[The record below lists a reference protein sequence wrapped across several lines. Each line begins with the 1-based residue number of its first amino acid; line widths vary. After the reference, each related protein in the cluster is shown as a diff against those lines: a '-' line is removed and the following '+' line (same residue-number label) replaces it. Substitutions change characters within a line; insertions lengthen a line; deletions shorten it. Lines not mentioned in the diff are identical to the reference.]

1 MSQFAL
7 PLDWP
12 ATSGESDFL
21 IGDANSAVLRHL
33 KHWTHWPVMATLV
46 TGPRKS
52 GRSLLARR
60 FVATSGGTM
69 IDDADRVAEDVLF
82 HAWNRAQSERQPL
95 LLIADAPPPTW
106 RIALPDLRSRINATP
121 KLAISEPDD
130 TLAAAIIE
138 KLLGARGLATPAEVL
153 AYLVPRIDRSY
164 VGIQHL
170 VDMID
175 DTALARRSR
184 LTVPLA
190 RSALIRMGVI
200 DDSC

>member
-12 ATSGESDFL
+12 EPESEGDFL
-21 IGDANSAVLRHL
+21 AGEANAAALHHL
-33 KHWTHWPVMATLV
+33 NNWALWPVMATVL

-60 FVATSGGTM
+60 FVARSGGTM
-69 IDDADRVAEDVLF
+69 IDDADRVAEETLF
-82 HAWNRAQSERQPL
+82 HAWNRAQAERRPL

-106 RIALPDLRSRINATP
+106 QIALPDLRSRIGATP
-121 KLAISEPDD
+121 KLAVAQPDD
-130 TLAAAIIE
+130 ALAAAIIE
-138 KLLGARGLATPAEVL
+138 KLLGARGLATPPEVL
-153 AYLVPRIDRSY
+153 SYLVPRIPRSY
-164 VGIQHL
+164 VAIQNL

-200 DDSC
+200 DASS

>member
-12 ATSGESDFL
+12 VTSGEGDFL
-21 IGDANSAVLRHL
+21 VGDANAAVLRHL
-33 KHWTHWPVMATLV
+33 KHWALWPVMATIV

-60 FVATSGGTM
+60 FVANSGGTM
-69 IDDADRVAEDVLF
+69 IDDADRVAEEALF
-82 HAWNRAQSERQPL
+82 HAWNRAQSERRPL
-95 LLIADAPPPTW
+95 LLIADAPPPAW
-106 RIALPDLRSRINATP
+106 QVALPDLRSRISATP
-121 KLAISEPDD
+121 KLAIAQPDD

-138 KLLGARGLATPAEVL
+138 KLLGARGLATPPEVL

-164 VGIQHL
+164 VGIQHV

-175 DTALARRSR
+175 ETALARRSR

>member
-1 MSQFAL
+1 MSQLAL

-12 ATSGESDFL
+12 VASSEGDFL
-21 IGDANSAVLRHL
+21 TGEANSAVMRHLRHWAL
-33 KHWTHWPVMATLV
+33 WPVMATVV

-60 FVATSGGTM
+60 FVASSGGTM
-69 IDDADRVAEDVLF
+69 IDDADRVAEESLF
-82 HAWNRAQSERQPL
+82 HAWNRAQSERRPL
-95 LLIADAPPPTW
+95 LLIADAPPPAW
-106 RIALPDLRSRINATP
+106 SIALPDLRSRIGATP
-121 KLAISEPDD
+121 KLAISQPDD

-138 KLLGARGLATPAEVL
+138 KLLGARGLATPPEVL

-170 VDMID
+170 VDTID
-175 DTALARRSR
+175 DIALARQSR
-184 LTVPLA
+184 LTIPLA